1 MTCDAL
7 KTLCFGTAAAALLFA
22 FTGCRT
28 LSAGADTEKP
38 GNAPVTTITVPIYK
52 EAGETLA
59 PTTPDGIPV
68 SGRLGDIK
76 YEIVQVRVE
85 GKIKKRGYIVDGD
98 DGEKAYPYTILVSSG
113 EFSTGGH
120 SIEVTNLRFDGT
132 TLTVYVLEKEPAPTD
147 TVTQAITYPSCAV
160 RISKLPKDMKVVS
173 NDGKEFECLRYY
185 DAATAVKEGWIAVL
199 ENGGG
204 EIMMKTYVYLLEDG
218 KYSYVHATSTTERWG
233 STRWK
238 DVVSGSGV
246 ADSRKA
252 VVEEAKKFGS
262 AGFVLFAGD
271 DKPHSISEFLADK
284 K

>member
-1 MTCDAL
+1 MSCDAL

-22 FTGCRT
+22 FTGCRNLT
-28 LSAGADTEKP
+28 AGTDTGKP

-59 PTTPDGIPV
+59 KTTPDGIPV
-68 SGRLGDIK
+68 SGSLGDLK
-76 YEIVQVRVE
+76 YEIVPVRE
-85 GKIKKRGYIVDGD
+85 GGKIKKRGYLVNG
-98 DGEKAYPYTILVSSG
+98 DGEKEYPYTVLVSAG

-120 SIEVTNLRFDGT
+120 SIEITHLKFDGT
-132 TLTVYVLEKEPAPTD
+132 TLTVTVLETEPAPD
-147 TVTQAITYPSCAV
+147 AMVTQAIDHPGCAV
-160 RISKLPKDMKVVS
+160 RLSKLPETMKVVS
-173 NDGKEFECLRYY
+173 KDGKEFTCLYYY
-185 DAATAVKEGWIAVL
+185 DAATAVKDGWIAVL

-204 EIMMKTYVYLLEDG
+204 EIMLKTYVYLLEDG
-218 KYSYVHATSTTERWG
+218 TYRYDHATSTTERWG

-238 DVVSGSGV
+238 DVINGSGT
-246 ADSRKA
+246 AGTREA

-271 DKPHSISEFLADK
+271 DKPHTIEEFLADK